1 MNDIN
6 FNAIKQNFS
15 NGTEK
20 ITGFINVTGNLTEP
34 QKITLLQKVLRNYFV
49 APDNEI
55 VAFEASL
62 PGQVVMLTNIGFII
76 NTSIAVVF
84 SIIILFIIA
93 FFIKKD
99 ITNSKQQ
106 IGVLKSL
113 GYHRFELSFI
123 FTFSIIFTTLIGCLL
138 GWVLSIPLQMYFTGS
153 NLYSI
158 GLPLSSFYFNPLI
171 FVSVTIFIP
180 LIFIGT
186 SFLIYFVLLSRT
198 ELDLIYDIERF

>member
-15 NGTEK
+15 NETEK

-34 QKITLLQKVLRNYFV
+34 QKITLLRKVLSNYFV
-49 APDNEI
+49 APDNAI
-55 VAFEASL
+55 VAFEESL

-99 ITNSKQQ
+99 IINSKQQ

-158 GLPLSSFYFNPLI
+158 GLQLSSFYFNRLI
-171 FVSVTIFIP
+171 FCFSNNFYSTYFHWDAF
-180 LIFIGT
+180 LNLLC
-186 SFLIYFVLLSRT
+186 SFESDRARF
-198 ELDLIYDIERF
+198 DLWFKRF